1 MSARH
6 RVCAEGEVVAGRLKP
21 VQAGRAKVLLTRL
34 ADGTIRAIGARCP
47 HQGADLE
54 AGCVVRFVDGDE
66 PGRLHVED
74 GRDVVRCP
82 WHGFE
87 YFAATGEPAVA
98 SPAHQRLLLRTYP
111 VEIEGGEVVVLM
123 AARDA

>member
-1 MSARH
+1 MTTRH
-6 RVCAEGEVVAGRLKP
+6 KVCAEAEVVSGNLKP

-34 ADGTIRAIGARCP
+34 SDGTIRAIGARCP

-54 AGCVVRFVDGDE
+54 AGCVVSFVDGDA
-66 PGRLHVED
+66 PGRLKVEA

-87 YFAATGEPAVA
+87 YFAETGEPTVP
-98 SPAHQRLLLRTYP
+98 SPAHHRLRLRLYA
-111 VEIEGGEVVVLM
+111 VEVEDGEVVVLS
-123 AARDA
+123 